1 MWQRIQ
7 TLYLGIATALIVSMF
22 FCRFATIL
30 GPEGTEEFIRYYEKM
45 PFLVLLIMLT
55 AAHISAIGS
64 YKMFI
69 LQARVAMISGLLA
82 LGFQIWL
89 VYDFFC
95 YKDVMTFSI
104 TMLFPGVAA
113 FLDIIAAKAAMVD
126 EATMAGIKAIKKIKK
141 NRK

>member
-7 TLYLGIATALIVSMF
+7 TLYLGLATALIASMF
-22 FCRFATIL
+22 FCRFATIV
-30 GPEGTEEFIRYYEKM
+30 GPEGAEEFIRYYEKM

-55 AAHISAIGS
+55 AAHVSAIGS

-89 VYDFFC
+89 AYDFFC

-113 FLDIIAAKAAMVD
+113 FLDIIAAKSAMVD

>member
-22 FCRFATIL
+22 FCRFATIA
-30 GPEGTEEFIRYYEKM
+30 GPEGTEEIIRYYEKM

-55 AAHISAIGS
+55 AAHISATGS
-64 YKMFI
+64 FKMFI
-69 LQARVAMISGLLA
+69 LQARVAMISCLLA
-82 LGFQIWL
+82 LGFQVWL
-89 VYDFFC
+89 AYDFFC

-104 TMLFPGVAA
+104 TMLFPGAAA

>member
-7 TLYLGIATALIVSMF
+7 TLYLGLATALIASMF
-22 FCRFATIL
+22 FCRFATIV
-30 GPEGTEEFIRYYEKM
+30 GPEGAEEFIRYYEKM

-55 AAHISAIGS
+55 AAHVSAIGS

-89 VYDFFC
+89 AYDFFC

-113 FLDIIAAKAAMVD
+113 FLDFIAAKAAMID
-126 EATMAGIKAIKKIKK
+126 EATLAGIKAIKKVRK
-141 NRK
+141 NRR

>member
-89 VYDFFC
+89 AYDFFC

>member
-55 AAHISAIGS
+55 AAHVSAIGS